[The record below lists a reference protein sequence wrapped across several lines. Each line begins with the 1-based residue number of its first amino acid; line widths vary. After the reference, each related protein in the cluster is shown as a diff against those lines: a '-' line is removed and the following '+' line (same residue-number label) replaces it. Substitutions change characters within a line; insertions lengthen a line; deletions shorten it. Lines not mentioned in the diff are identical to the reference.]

1 MTALSLAY
9 FFSHNESYADKARSL
24 LDAWML
30 DPALRMTPAIKFG
43 QGTPGETNGTGGG
56 MIEFTCA
63 SRGLVSLHQ
72 V

>member
-9 FFSHNESYADKARSL
+9 FFSHNESYADKACSL